1 MNRRRHL
8 FAPLL
13 TALLTLALM
22 LPLAAP
28 AALGAEDPGLS
39 GSGTA
44 SDPWMIYTAEDLQTA
59 YTYIA
64 QACDDLPGDQ
74 VGIPDCFRLGADIT
88 LEKPIIIYN
97 NVDYDLRIAL
107 CGTFDGNGH
116 TINNFSLKLYPN
128 KTYGSA
134 LIHTY
139 PLFPVNFGTI
149 ENLTV
154 VLASEYGNLYK
165 DPDYGILC
173 GGLVCDNFGTIRN
186 CRVEGSL
193 GGAGLKGPAGLIA
206 GLNGNGGKIID
217 CSASGKIFL
226 PSKTYAYQREAGGI
240 VGVSHAGTATF
251 LAPGEDVSWSSSN
264 GVLTNDAGM
273 DGLDAPLIQN
283 CTADVYITANWTTGM
298 GGIVGE
304 TDKYTVVEGCTANVD
319 LNAGGTE
326 TYNTV
331 GGIVGDCKGTVR
343 SCTSSG
349 KITLTSTAAKTPS
362 AVGGV
367 VGTAQSGSSVSNCSS
382 TAKRA
387 VSDLNAYNGDIVGR
401 DNGASL
407 SGNSVQGGQT
417 AKPEEITVTVNGVQV
432 VFDQPPIA
440 ENNRVLVPV
449 RAIFEAMGAE
459 VTWNQ
464 ASMTAFAVRGDTT
477 VAIQIGNRTMY
488 RGQTAVNLD
497 VPAKALNGRTL
508 VPVRAV
514 SEAFNAD
521 VDWDSARNRVVI
533 SISGST
539 QLPDGSNQGGS
550 SSGQGN
556 PDRLPDCILCN
567 NSGMRRCNFC
577 RGDGRIVDPY
587 YDILKDGI
595 RYIDCPYCDGAGQ
608 VPCLC
613 GHRAGV

>member
-1 MNRRRHL
+1 MKKRNL
-8 FAPLL
+8 FAPLF
-13 TALLTLALM
+13 TALLAMALL

-28 AALGAEDPGLS
+28 AALAAEAPALS

-44 SDPWMIYTAEDLQTA
+44 SDPWMLYTAEDLQTA

-64 QACDDLPGDQ
+64 AACDDLPGDQ

-88 LEKPIIIYN
+88 LDKPIIIYN

-107 CGTFDGNGH
+107 CGTFDGAGH
-116 TINNFSLKLYPN
+116 TIRNFALKLYPN

-154 VLASEYGNLYK
+154 VLAPEYGNLYK
-165 DPDYGILC
+165 DPDYGILS

-226 PSKTYAYQREAGGI
+226 PSKTYAYQREVGGI

-251 LAPGEDVSWSSSN
+251 LAPGGDVSWKSAN
-264 GVLTNDAGM
+264 GVLTNNAGM

-304 TDKYTVVEGCTANVD
+304 TDKYTVVEGCTADVD

-343 SCTSSG
+343 SCTVTG
-349 KITLTSTAAKTPS
+349 QITLTSTAAKTPS

-367 VGTAQSGSSVSNCSS
+367 VGTAQMGAAISDCSS
-382 TAKRA
+382 TAKRT
-387 VSDLNAYNGDIVGR
+387 VSDLNAYNGNIVGR

-407 SGNSVQGGQT
+407 SGNAAQGGQT
-417 AKPEEITVTVNGVQV
+417 AKPEEITVTVNGVPV
-432 VFDQPPIA
+432 VFDQPPIT

-464 ASMTAFAVRGDTT
+464 SSQTAFAVRGETS

-488 RGQTAVNLD
+488 RGGKAVNLD

-514 SEAFNAD
+514 SEAFEAD
-521 VDWDSARNRVVI
+521 VDWDGARNRVVI

-539 QLPDGSNQGGS
+539 QLPGTGQNSPSG
-550 SSGQGN
+550 GQGN
-556 PDRLPDCILCN
+556 TNQLPNCILCN
-567 NSGMRRCNFC
+567 NTGMRTCNFC
-577 RGDGRIVDPY
+577 QGEKVIVDPY
-587 YDILKDGI
+587 YSPLQDDIL
-595 RYIDCPYCDGAGQ
+595 YITCLYCRGAGQ
-608 VPCLC
+608 VRCLC
-613 GHRAGV
+613 GH